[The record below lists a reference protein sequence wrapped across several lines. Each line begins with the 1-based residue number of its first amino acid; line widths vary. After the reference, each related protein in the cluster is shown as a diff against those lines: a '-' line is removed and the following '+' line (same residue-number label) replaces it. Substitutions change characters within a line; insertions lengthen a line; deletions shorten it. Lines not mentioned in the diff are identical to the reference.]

1 MAMQGYPPN
10 ENHTAEGAAL
20 WPQARNF
27 ATLVFRPTGFEHV
40 QLISWRI
47 TTVRRAPRSHR
58 VYAYKLAGRTE
69 DARREFTL
77 ALDPKHIKAR
87 YNLEYPDE
95 APHR

>member
-1 MAMQGYPPN
+1 MSRRRYPPN

-20 WPQARNF
+20 
-27 ATLVFRPTGFEHV
+27 FRPTGFEHV
-40 QLISWRI
+40 PLISWRI

-58 VYAYKLAGRTE
+58 GYAYKLAGRTE